1 MDDSR
6 NSNALKSNGTPER
19 MIGDKRVLA
28 VVPARGGSKGIPG
41 KNLKMIAGR
50 SLLHR
55 TIDQALTAKFVDE
68 VVVTSDD
75 QEILRHAKE
84 IAGVRTIE
92 RPGNLAADDTA
103 MWPVVL
109 HALDGSSP
117 CDVVVL
123 LQPTSPLRLASDI
136 DAAVTMLQNKNVNS
150 VMSVCEVATSPYW
163 MFTIDNGGKLQRVL
177 PKQNVATRQE
187 LPRCFEINGALYVVN
202 SAWFRSSQLFV
213 DDDTLA
219 YVMPRERSVDVDT
232 PEDLATAERLLNG
245 A

>member
-1 MDDSR
+1 
-6 NSNALKSNGTPER
+6 
-19 MIGDKRVLA
+19 MIGKNRVLA

-55 TIDQALTAKFVDE
+55 TIDQALAAKTVDE

-75 QEILRHAKE
+75 QEILRHANE
-84 IAGVRTIE
+84 IDGVRAIE
-92 RPGNLAADDTA
+92 RPSELAADDTA

-109 HALDGSSP
+109 HALDNSSP
-117 CDVVVL
+117 YDVVVL
-123 LQPTSPLRLASDI
+123 LQPTSPLREAADI
-136 DAAVTMLQNKNVNS
+136 DAAVSMLEERSVNS

-163 MFTIDNGGKLQRVL
+163 MFTIGEGDKLHRIL
-177 PKQNVATRQE
+177 PKQQVATRQE
-187 LPRCFEINGALYVVN
+187 LPVCYEINGALYVVN
-202 SAWFRSSQLFV
+202 SSWFRTSRLFV

>member
-1 MDDSR
+1 
-6 NSNALKSNGTPER
+6 
-19 MIGDKRVLA
+19 MIGNKRVLA

-41 KNLKMIAGR
+41 KNLKEVVGR

-55 TIDQALTAKFVDE
+55 TIDQALTANTVDE

-75 QEILRHAKE
+75 QAILRHAME
-84 IAGVRTIE
+84 VDGVRTIE
-92 RPGNLAADDTA
+92 RPGDLAADDTA

-109 HALDGSSP
+109 HALEHSAP

-123 LQPTSPLRLASDI
+123 LQPTSPLRLAADI
-136 DAAVTMLQNKNVNS
+136 DAAIALLEERGANS

-163 MFTIDNGGKLQRVL
+163 MFTIDSGDKLHRIL
-177 PKQNVATRQE
+177 PKQQAATRQE
-187 LPRCFEINGALYVVN
+187 LPRCYEINGALYVVN
-202 SAWFRSSQLFV
+202 SSWFRTSRLFV

-232 PEDLATAERLLNG
+232 PEDLATAERLLRG

>member
-1 MDDSR
+1 
-6 NSNALKSNGTPER
+6 

-41 KNLKMIAGR
+41 KNLRMIAGR

-55 TIDQALTAKFVDE
+55 TIDQALSAKFVDE

-84 IAGVRTIE
+84 VVGVKAIA
-92 RPGNLAADDTA
+92 RPGELAADDTA

-109 HALDGSSP
+109 HALDNSSP

-123 LQPTSPLRLASDI
+123 LQPTSPLRLATDI
-136 DAAVTMLQNKNVNS
+136 DAAIAMLVDRNANS

-163 MFTIDNGGKLQRVL
+163 MFTIGDGDKLQRIL
-177 PKQNVATRQE
+177 PKQQVATRQE
-187 LPRCFEINGALYVVN
+187 LPTCFEINGALYVVN
-202 SAWFRSSQLFV
+202 SKWFRTSQLFV

-219 YVMPRERSVDVDT
+219 YVMPRERSVDIDT
-232 PEDLATAERLLNG
+232 PEDLATAERLLSG

>member
-1 MDDSR
+1 
-6 NSNALKSNGTPER
+6 

-41 KNLKMIAGR
+41 KNLRVVAGR

-55 TIDQALTAKFVDE
+55 TIDQALASTTIDD

-75 QEILRHAKE
+75 PEILRHASE
-84 IAGVRTIE
+84 ITGVRTIE
-92 RPGNLAADDTA
+92 RPDELAADDTA
-103 MWPVVL
+103 MWPVVM
-109 HALDGSSP
+109 HALDHSTA

-123 LQPTSPLRLASDI
+123 LQPTSPLRLTSDI
-136 DAAVTMLQNKNVNS
+136 DGAVAMLAERKANS

-177 PKQNVATRQE
+177 PKQSVATRQE
-187 LPRCFEINGALYVVN
+187 LPQCFEINGALYVVD